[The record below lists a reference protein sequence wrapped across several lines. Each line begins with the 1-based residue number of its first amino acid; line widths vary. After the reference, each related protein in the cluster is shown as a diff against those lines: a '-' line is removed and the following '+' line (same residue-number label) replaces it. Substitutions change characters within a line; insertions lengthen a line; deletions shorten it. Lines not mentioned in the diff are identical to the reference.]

1 MCVWTHSRGVKSAC
15 LCIKTTAWYVATIG
29 WRPETESQE
38 KGYVLSDKN
47 TQRERESE
55 RNHRSNGRLRRFVLM
70 QDLAFS
76 KTLSPCDKY
85 TAEGISINTHLH
97 QQM

>member
-55 RNHRSNGRLRRFVLM
+55 RNTRVFFKLNEGHTWKCKQIRS
-70 QDLAFS
+70 
-76 KTLSPCDKY
+76 P
-85 TAEGISINTHLH
+85 
-97 QQM
+97 